1 MNMNYDVYQG
11 ETLIYSTDAP
21 AHQVVLREGES
32 VTEHGSQ
39 TPIEPEA
46 WAILQAT
53 SQAQADAPKWPNTAV
68 TKFAFRNR
76 FNQSEKV
83 AIELAA
89 LDDPTA
95 PMPQRQAA
103 AALRANQA
111 DVAASTFI
119 DLARPD
125 TRTAVQQ
132 LEALGLLSSGRAA
145 EILDAP
151 IQSSERPL

>member
-21 AHQVVLREGES
+21 AHQVALREGES

-68 TKFAFRNR
+68 TKLAFRNR

-95 PMPQRQAA
+95 PMTQRQAA